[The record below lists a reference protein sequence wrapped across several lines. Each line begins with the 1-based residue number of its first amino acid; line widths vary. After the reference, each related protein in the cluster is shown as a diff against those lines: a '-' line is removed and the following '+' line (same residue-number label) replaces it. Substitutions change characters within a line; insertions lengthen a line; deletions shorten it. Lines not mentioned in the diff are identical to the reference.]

1 MNSTVNDDGM
11 DPTGN
16 GAEAER
22 PGGEEALRAQLA
34 DVQAQIQQCRDDY
47 LRVVAEMDNL
57 RRRTAREIDSAQ
69 RYAVEKFAGDL
80 LEVRDSL
87 EMGIAAAAGGGES
100 VRLQEGMQATL
111 RLIDKA
117 FERAG
122 LTVLD
127 PQGQPFNPERHEAMA
142 TQESPE
148 QAPGTILA
156 VVQKGYLL
164 NGRVVRPARVLIARE
179 PAN

>member
-1 MNSTVNDDGM
+1 MNSTANDDGR

-22 PGGEEALRAQLA
+22 QGGEEALRAQLTEL
-34 DVQAQIQQCRDDY
+34 QAQVQQYRDDY

-57 RRRTAREIDSAQ
+57 RKRTAREMESAQ
-69 RYAVEKFAGDL
+69 RYAVEKFAVDL

-87 EMGIAAAAGGGES
+87 EMGIAAAEGGGES

>member
-1 MNSTVNDDGM
+1 MNSTADD
-11 DPTGN
+11 DPMSRTGN
-16 GAEAER
+16 GSPADQAD
-22 PGGEEALRAQLA
+22 GEGALRAQLA
-34 DVQAQIQQCRDDY
+34 ELQAQADRHRDDY

-57 RRRTAREIDSAQ
+57 RKRTAREIESAQ
-69 RYAVEKFAGDL
+69 RFAVEKFAGDL

-87 EMGIAAAAGGGES
+87 ELGIAAAAAGGDP

-148 QAPGTILA
+148 QAPGTIVA

-164 NGRVVRPARVLIARE
+164 NGRVVRPARVLIARA